1 MELEVQGFS
10 SYIDMYAMLMI
21 KFTVI
26 IFLLIMCKDGERGC
40 SDVNIDDGFTSL
52 SGRDH
57 W

>member
-1 MELEVQGFS
+1 
-10 SYIDMYAMLMI
+10 MYVMLMI

-26 IFLLIMCKDGERGC
+26 IFLLIMRKDGERGC
-40 SDVNIDDGFTSL
+40 SDVNIDAGFTSL